1 MAGHFCFAACIV
13 SFRAKSRNLRA
24 GSDPVRGSSRKSA
37 TCSLGVPIVIC
48 APRFAQSLLPTGPLL
63 SPGPRPAMP
72 GRGSLPAAGAVLG
85 LFGADRVFSLAAG
98 AVLGLFGAGYC
109 FSPNSHT
116 SITATLS
123 FGEPGCV
130 ATGYFAPSH
139 TLASLLIYSDG
150 GKCVALSRICLAA
163 LDTSEGPPRYE
174 SVRTDNTLR
183 WA

>member
-1 MAGHFCFAACIV
+1 
-13 SFRAKSRNLRA
+13 
-24 GSDPVRGSSRKSA
+24 
-37 TCSLGVPIVIC
+37 
-48 APRFAQSLLPTGPLL
+48 
-63 SPGPRPAMP
+63 MP

-98 AVLGLFGAGYC
+98 AVLGLLGAGYC

-139 TLASLLIYSDG
+139 TLASLLSYSDG
-150 GKCVALSRICLAA
+150 GKRVALWRICLAA
-163 LDTSEGPPRYE
+163 RATSEGPPRYE
-174 SVRTDNTLR
+174 SVRTDNTLG